1 MTTLPMNAAQLIS
14 ELTENGIRDEAVLDV
29 MEQVSRAHFCLEED
43 VEDAWENDVLPLT
56 DGATLSQPLV
66 VASMLQALCLEG
78 GERVLDVGSG
88 SGYTTALLCELCSEV
103 CAIEIDP
110 ELVESSRSTQRSLG
124 YENFEVRE
132 GDAWAGWSE
141 GAEFDAVLIS
151 AAAPKVPPAL
161 MSSLAPG
168 GSLIAPIGGKDTQ
181 QLCLYQ
187 KPTDGG
193 PPVSTRLYRVTF
205 VPLRRT

>member
-1 MTTLPMNAAQLIS
+1 MTTLPMSAAQLIS
-14 ELTENGIRDEAVLDV
+14 QLAENGIRDEAVLDV

-56 DGATLSQPLV
+56 EGATLSQPLV
-66 VASMLQALCLEG
+66 VASMLEALCLEG

-88 SGYTTALLCELCSEV
+88 SGYTTALLCELCAEV

-110 ELVESSRSTQRSLG
+110 ELVESSRSTLCSLG
-124 YENFEVRE
+124 CENFEVRE
-132 GDAWAGWSE
+132 GVGWAGWPE
-141 GAEFDAVLIS
+141 GEEFDAVLIS
-151 AAAPKVPPAL
+151 AAAPKVPAAL
-161 MSSLAPG
+161 MDSLAPG
-168 GSLIAPIGGKDTQ
+168 GRLVAPIGGKDTQ
-181 QLCLYQ
+181 QLCLYE